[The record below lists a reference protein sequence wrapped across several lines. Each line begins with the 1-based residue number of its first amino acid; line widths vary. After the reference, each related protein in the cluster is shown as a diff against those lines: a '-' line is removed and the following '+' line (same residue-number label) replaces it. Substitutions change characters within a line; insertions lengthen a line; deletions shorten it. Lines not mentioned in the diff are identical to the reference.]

1 MFTIL
6 KNVKYLL
13 FFLLFISINV
23 EANQREKL
31 ALHGGYTF
39 ETNLEQ
45 KATAVYLSFFNNSD
59 KEIEIESFSTDVANS
74 VEMHDIKITDDVVK
88 MFKVEDLQIKSKS
101 ELFLQPG
108 GRHLMLFGLKKKL
121 NDKESFVLKVHL
133 KNKIVLETNILVLDK
148 KLKANFLN

>member
-13 FFLLFISINV
+13 FFLLFTSW
-23 EANQREKL
+23 ESQANHHEKL

-39 ETNLEQ
+39 ETGPEQ
-45 KATAVYLSFFNNSD
+45 KATAVYLSFFNNGE
-59 KEIEIESFSTDVANS
+59 KEIVIEFFSTTVANS
-74 VEMHDIKITDDVVK
+74 VEMHDIKITDDIVK
-88 MFKVEDLQIKSKS
+88 MYKVENVEIDAKS

-121 NDKESFVLKVHL
+121 NDKDSFILKVHL
-133 KNKIVLETNILVLDK
+133 KNKAVLETNILVLDK

>member
-13 FFLLFISINV
+13 FLILFTSWEL
-23 EANQREKL
+23 EANHHEKL

-39 ETNLEQ
+39 ETSQEQ
-45 KATAVYLSFFNNSD
+45 RATAVYLSFFNNSEN
-59 KEIEIESFSTDVANS
+59 EIEIESFSTDIANS
-74 VEMHDIKITDDVVK
+74 VEMHDVKITDDVVK
-88 MFKVEDLQIKSKS
+88 MFKVESVEINSKS

-133 KNKIVLETNILVLDK
+133 KNKVVLETNILVLDK

>member
-13 FFLLFISINV
+13 FFLLFFSIKV
-23 EANQREKL
+23 EANQHEKL

-45 KATAVYLSFFNNSD
+45 KATAVYLSFFNNSE
-59 KEIEIESFSTDVANS
+59 KEIEIESFSTEIANS

-88 MFKVEDLQIKSKS
+88 MFKVESVEIKSKS

-133 KNKIVLETNILVLDK
+133 KNKVVLETNILVLDK

>member
-6 KNVKYLL
+6 KKVKYLL
-13 FFLLFISINV
+13 FFLLFSSIKV
-23 EANQREKL
+23 EANQPAKL

-39 ETNLEQ
+39 ETNQEQ
-45 KATAVYLSFFNNSD
+45 KATAVYLSFFNNSE
-59 KEIEIESFSTDVANS
+59 KEIEIESFSTDIANS
-74 VEMHDIKITDDVVK
+74 VEMHDIEITNDVVK
-88 MFKVEDLQIKSKS
+88 MFKVESVEIKSKS

-133 KNKIVLETNILVLDK
+133 KNKVVLETNILVLDK

>member
-13 FFLLFISINV
+13 FFLFLSSIKV
-23 EANQREKL
+23 EANQHAKI

-39 ETNLEQ
+39 ETSLEQ
-45 KATAVYLSFFNNSD
+45 KATAVYLSFFNNSE
-59 KEIEIESFSTDVANS
+59 KETVIESFSTDIANS
-74 VEMHDIKITDDVVK
+74 VEMHDIKITDDIVK
-88 MFKVEDLQIKSKS
+88 MFKVESVEIESKS

-121 NDKESFVLKVHL
+121 NDKESFILRVHL
-133 KNKIVLETNILVLDK
+133 KNQVVL
-148 KLKANFLN
+148 

>member
-1 MFTIL
+1 MFTIF

-13 FFLLFISINV
+13 FFLLLTSIKV
-23 EANQREKL
+23 EANHHKKL

-39 ETNLEQ
+39 ETSEEQ
-45 KATAVYLSFFNNSD
+45 KAASVYLSFFNNSE
-59 KEIEIESFSTDVANS
+59 KEIEIKSFSTDIANS
-74 VEMHDIKITDDVVK
+74 VEMHDIKIKNDILK
-88 MFKVEDLQIKSKS
+88 MFKVESIEIDPKS

-121 NDKESFVLKVHL
+121 NDQDSFVLKVHL
-133 KNKIVLETNILVLDK
+133 KNKIVLETNILVLNK

>member
-13 FFLLFISINV
+13 FFLLFAFTKV
-23 EANQREKL
+23 EANQLEKL
-31 ALHGGYTF
+31 SLHGGYTF
-39 ETNLEQ
+39 ETSSEQ
-45 KATAVYLSFFNNSD
+45 KATAVYLSFFNNSE
-59 KEIEIESFSTDVANS
+59 KEIEIESFSTDIANS
-74 VEMHDIKITDDVVK
+74 VEMHDIKITNDIVK
-88 MFKVEDLQIKSKS
+88 MFRVENLEIKSKS

-121 NDKESFVLKVHL
+121 NDKESFILKVHL

-148 KLKANFLN
+148 SLKANFLN

>member
-13 FFLLFISINV
+13 FFLLFAFTKV
-23 EANQREKL
+23 EANQLEKL
-31 ALHGGYTF
+31 SLHGGYTF
-39 ETNLEQ
+39 ETSSAQ
-45 KATAVYLSFFNNSD
+45 KATAVYLSFFNNSE
-59 KEIEIESFSTDVANS
+59 KEIEIESFSTDIASS
-74 VEMHDIKITDDVVK
+74 VEMHDIKITNDIVK
-88 MFKVEDLQIKSKS
+88 MFKVENPEIKSKS

>member
-13 FFLLFISINV
+13 FFLLLSSIKI
-23 EANQREKL
+23 EANQRAKI

-39 ETNLEQ
+39 ETSQEQ
-45 KATAVYLSFFNNSD
+45 KATAVYLSFFNNSE

-74 VEMHDIKITDDVVK
+74 VEMHDIKITDDIVK
-88 MFKVEDLQIKSKS
+88 MFKVENVEIDSKS

-133 KNKIVLETNILVLDK
+133 KNKVVLETNILVLDK

>member
-13 FFLLFISINV
+13 FFLLFTSW
-23 EANQREKL
+23 ELQANDHEKL

-39 ETNLEQ
+39 ETSQEQ
-45 KATAVYLSFFNNSD
+45 RATAVYLSFFNNSEN
-59 KEIEIESFSTDVANS
+59 EIEIESFSTDIANS
-74 VEMHDIKITDDVVK
+74 VEMHDIKITDDIVK
-88 MFKVEDLQIKSKS
+88 MFKVESVEIDAKS

-121 NDKESFVLKVHL
+121 NEKESFVLKVHL
-133 KNKIVLETNILVLDK
+133 KNKDILETNILVLDK

>member
-13 FFLLFISINV
+13 FSLLFISIKV
-23 EANQREKL
+23 EANYEKL

-39 ETNLEQ
+39 ETSQEQ
-45 KATAVYLSFFNNSD
+45 KATAVYLSFFNNSE

-74 VEMHDIKITDDVVK
+74 VEMHDIKITDDIVK
-88 MFKVEDLQIKSKS
+88 MFKVENIEIDSKS

-121 NDKESFVLKVHL
+121 NEKESFVLKIHL
-133 KNKIVLETNILVLDK
+133 KNKVVLETNILVLDK

>member
-6 KNVKYLL
+6 KNVKYLF

-59 KEIEIESFSTDVANS
+59 KEIEIESFSTDIANS

>member
-1 MFTIL
+1 MHF
-6 KNVKYLL
+6 YR
-13 FFLLFISINV
+13 ISDICTKRFNF
-23 EANQREKL
+23 
-31 ALHGGYTF
+31 YF
-39 ETNLEQ
+39 
-45 KATAVYLSFFNNSD
+45 FFNNSE

-74 VEMHDIKITDDVVK
+74 VEMHDIKITDDIVK
-88 MFKVEDLQIKSKS
+88 MFKVENVEIDSKS

-133 KNKIVLETNILVLDK
+133 KNKVVLETNILVLDK

>member
-13 FFLLFISINV
+13 FLLLFTSV
-23 EANQREKL
+23 KAEANKEKL

-39 ETNLEQ
+39 ETSQEQ
-45 KATAVYLSFFNNSD
+45 RATAVYLSFFNNSE
-59 KEIEIESFSTDVANS
+59 KEIEIESFSSDIANS
-74 VEMHDIKITDDVVK
+74 VEMHDIKITDDIVK
-88 MFKVEDLQIKSKS
+88 MFKVESVEIDAKS

-108 GRHLMLFGLKKKL
+108 GRHLMLFGLKRKL
-121 NDKESFVLKVHL
+121 IDKDSFILKVDL
-133 KNKIVLETNILVLDK
+133 KNKIVLETSILVLDK

>member
-59 KEIEIESFSTDVANS
+59 KEIEIESFSTDIANS

>member
-13 FFLLFISINV
+13 FFLLLSSIKV
-23 EANQREKL
+23 EANQHAKI

-39 ETNLEQ
+39 ETSLEQ
-45 KATAVYLSFFNNSD
+45 RATAVYLSFFNNSE
-59 KEIEIESFSTDVANS
+59 KEIEIESFSTDIANT

-88 MFKVEDLQIKSKS
+88 MLKVDNVQIKPKS

-121 NDKESFVLKVHL
+121 NEKESFVLKVHL
-133 KNKIVLETNILVLDK
+133 KNTVILETNILVLDK

>member
-1 MFTIL
+1 MLTIL

-13 FFLLFISINV
+13 FLLLFTSIKA
-23 EANQREKL
+23 EANNEKL

-39 ETNLEQ
+39 ETSREQ
-45 KATAVYLSFFNNSD
+45 RATAVYLSFFNNSED
-59 KEIEIESFSTDVANS
+59 EIEIESFSTDIANS
-74 VEMHDIKITDDVVK
+74 VEMHDIKITDDIVK
-88 MFKVEDLQIKSKS
+88 MFKVESVEIESKS

-121 NDKESFVLKVHL
+121 NDKESFILRVHL
-133 KNKIVLETNILVLDK
+133 KNQVVLKTNILVLNK

>member
-1 MFTIL
+1 MFTTL
-6 KNVKYLL
+6 KNFKYLL
-13 FFLLFISINV
+13 FLFLFTSIKA
-23 EANQREKL
+23 EANNQNL

-39 ETNLEQ
+39 ETNQEQ
-45 KATAVYLSFFNNSD
+45 RATAVYLSFFNNSE
-59 KEIEIESFSTDVANS
+59 KQIEIESFSTDIANS
-74 VEMHDIKITDDVVK
+74 VEMHDIKFTDDIVE
-88 MFKVEDLQIKSKS
+88 MFKVENVEINSKS

-133 KNKIVLETNILVLDK
+133 KNKVVLETNILVLDK

>member
-1 MFTIL
+1 M
-6 KNVKYLL
+6 K
-13 FFLLFISINV
+13 V
-23 EANQREKL
+23 EANQHGKL

-39 ETNLEQ
+39 ETSLEQ
-45 KATAVYLSFFNNSD
+45 RATAVYLSFFNNSE
-59 KEIEIESFSTDVANS
+59 KQIEIESFSTDIANS
-74 VEMHDIKITDDVVK
+74 VEMHDIKITDDIVK
-88 MFKVEDLQIKSKS
+88 MFKVENVEINSKS

-133 KNKIVLETNILVLDK
+133 KNKVVLETNILVLDK

>member
-13 FFLLFISINV
+13 FFLLFSSIKV

-39 ETNLEQ
+39 ETSLEQ
-45 KATAVYLSFFNNSD
+45 KATAVYLSFFNNSE
-59 KEIEIESFSTDVANS
+59 KEIEIESFSTDIANT

-88 MFKVEDLQIKSKS
+88 MLKVDNVQIKPKS

-121 NDKESFVLKVHL
+121 NEKESFVLKVHL
-133 KNKIVLETNILVLDK
+133 KNTVILETNILVLDK

>member
-1 MFTIL
+1 MFTII
-6 KNVKYLL
+6 KNFKYLL
-13 FFLLFISINV
+13 FFLLFISIKV
-23 EANQREKL
+23 EANYEEL

-39 ETNLEQ
+39 ETSLEQ
-45 KATAVYLSFFNNSD
+45 KATAVYLSFFNNSE
-59 KEIEIESFSTDVANS
+59 KETVIESFSTDIANS

-88 MFKVEDLQIKSKS
+88 MLKVDNVQIKPKS

-121 NDKESFVLKVHL
+121 NEKESFVLKVHL
-133 KNKIVLETNILVLDK
+133 KNKVILETNILVLDK

>member
-59 KEIEIESFSTDVANS
+59 KEIEIESFSTDIANS

-88 MFKVEDLQIKSKS
+88 MFKVENLEIKSKS

>member
-13 FFLLFISINV
+13 FFLLFSFIKV
-23 EANQREKL
+23 EANQHGKL

-45 KATAVYLSFFNNSD
+45 RATAVYLSFFNNSE

>member
-1 MFTIL
+1 MFSIL
-6 KNVKYLL
+6 KIVKYLL
-13 FFLLFISINV
+13 FFLLFIIVKV
-23 EANQREKL
+23 EANQHEKL

-39 ETNLEQ
+39 ETSPEQ
-45 KATAVYLSFFNNSD
+45 KATSIYLSFFNNSE
-59 KEIEIESFSTDVANS
+59 KKIEIEYFSTDIANS

-88 MFKVEDLQIKSKS
+88 MFKVENLEIKSKS

-121 NDKESFVLKVHL
+121 NDKESFILKVHL

-148 KLKANFLN
+148 KLKENFLN

>member
-13 FFLLFISINV
+13 FFLLLSSIKV
-23 EANQREKL
+23 EANQHAKI

-39 ETNLEQ
+39 ETSLEQ
-45 KATAVYLSFFNNSD
+45 KATAVYLSFFNNSE
-59 KEIEIESFSTDVANS
+59 KKIEIESFSTDIANS
-74 VEMHDIKITDDVVK
+74 VEMHDITIKDDIVK
-88 MFKVEDLQIKSKS
+88 MFKVESVEIESKS

-121 NDKESFVLKVHL
+121 NDKESFILRVHL
-133 KNKIVLETNILVLDK
+133 KNQVVLKTNILVLNK

>member
-1 MFTIL
+1 MLTIL

-13 FFLLFISINV
+13 FLLLFTSIKA
-23 EANQREKL
+23 EANNEKL

-39 ETNLEQ
+39 ETNQEQ
-45 KATAVYLSFFNNSD
+45 RATAVYLSFFNNSEN
-59 KEIEIESFSTDVANS
+59 EIEIESFSTDIANS
-74 VEMHDIKITDDVVK
+74 VEMHDIKITDDIVK
-88 MFKVEDLQIKSKS
+88 MFKVESVEIESKS

-121 NDKESFVLKVHL
+121 NDKESFILRVHL
-133 KNKIVLETNILVLDK
+133 KNQVVLKTNILVLNK